1 MCMDDDMIVEA
12 MASSE
17 ESKHYQ
23 RYVSDRFVVKDIEE
37 LDDGLVAII
46 HDSELDEEFGLY
58 SGDALADGSV
68 EVMAAG
74 VLFLPPR
81 ADVRKFMLPHSAEIS
96 PMFSHS
102 YSKYRTE
109 MNDMLRQED
118 LSHEH
123 SDADGAIIIM
133 LGGEKSM
140 Y

>member
-1 MCMDDDMIVEA
+1 MCPDDEKIVEA
-12 MASSE
+12 MASGE

-37 LDDGLVAII
+37 FEDGLVAII

-58 SGDALADGSV
+58 SGEMLADGSV
-68 EVMAAG
+68 EVMADG

-81 ADVRKFMLPHSAEIS
+81 ADVRKFMLPHSSEIS
-96 PMFSHS
+96 PMLSHE

-123 SDADGAIIIM
+123 GDADGAIIIM
-133 LGGEKSM
+133 LGGEQLM